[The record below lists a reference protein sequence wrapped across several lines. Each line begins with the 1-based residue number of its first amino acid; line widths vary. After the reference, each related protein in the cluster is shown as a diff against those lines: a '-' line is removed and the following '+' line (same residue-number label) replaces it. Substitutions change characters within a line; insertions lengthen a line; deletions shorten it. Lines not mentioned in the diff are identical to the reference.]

1 MALRLV
7 NLHEQPLRV
16 ELRGGGVL
24 MLAPGARSAA
34 LREEL
39 LYDNTHVAEWERA
52 GWLRRLPARM
62 SDVAADEAA
71 AAAAAA
77 PAPAPAAKAKAP
89 AAAKS
94 RARASP
100 PAKKTRAAKAAPAKR
115 GAAGKK
121 PSRR

>member
-7 NLHEQPLRV
+7 NLHAHPLRV

-39 LYDNTHVAEWERA
+39 LYDNDHVAEWERA

-71 AAAAAA
+71 AAAASA
-77 PAPAPAAKAKAP
+77 PVPPAKAKAP
-89 AAAKS
+89 AAAKG

-100 PAKKTRAAKAAPAKR
+100 PAKKARAAKAAPAKR
-115 GAAGKK
+115 AAAGKK
-121 PSRR
+121 PGRR